1 MSDSGDESAT
11 SSCGSSASFRSAPR
25 SFSFSAPTN
34 SPSSDE
40 GTSKQASASSL
51 VSPILLQSQGFQEGW
66 LRELKAMGVPTT
78 DNLDEA
84 LQSEGR
90 LAYMPPRKKRPTPS
104 ASSIAFPPSP
114 FKEAS
119 LQEGSSQDTGF
130 TSMLPGASLRL
141 PAPVFSQT
149 LPAQIRS
156 PLFGC
161 DCPICTGIAIASA
174 SPRAPAAAGD
184 KSLQGAIAQGA
195 HIPSS
200 WGIAAAL
207 ASGNLSPPDRLEPQ
221 TPPRVPMLPNTA
233 QASFAS
239 AQDVGFSV

>member
-1 MSDSGDESAT
+1 MDHLAPMCPEFEPDTAASRDPVSRCKRPAAACTQETDTAFMSDSGDESMT
-11 SSCGSSASFRSAPR
+11 SSCGSSASFRSASR

-66 LRELKAMGVPTT
+66 LRELEAMGVPTT
-78 DNLDEA
+78 DNLDKA

-119 LQEGSSQDTGF
+119 LQVRPPPRTSLLVTKAPGHSSVVMYCYMTCMHIGSLLALRQHPVR
-130 TSMLPGASLRL
+130 MPCRVRL
-141 PAPVFSQT
+141 PCI
-149 LPAQIRS
+149 L
-156 PLFGC
+156 
-161 DCPICTGIAIASA
+161 
-174 SPRAPAAAGD
+174 
-184 KSLQGAIAQGA
+184 
-195 HIPSS
+195 
-200 WGIAAAL
+200 
-207 ASGNLSPPDRLEPQ
+207 
-221 TPPRVPMLPNTA
+221 PRVLPVWK
-233 QASFAS
+233 ASTCWGRGTHRHACTS
-239 AQDVGFSV
+239 